1 MKSLYF
7 HPVLASFLGDKIS
20 GAINEWLKGVFSG
33 AMNGITS
40 WCRAIFDQIGQHETV
55 LDQWY
60 AIFLTFATS
69 LVVVVVLGRIVG
81 TLLKEADESTDVT
94 WANIVMDS
102 LKSAAA
108 IPVMVFLQ
116 GFLLKAIVFP
126 LGKFMFSMNS
136 KYTASMI
143 TGSKNI
149 GGTLAIGSIMSL
161 ILLGFFAIV
170 TVFFFFKMCIFM
182 ADMAWFYLTIPFVAI
197 SIATETWDYSG
208 TWWKK
213 LIYLNASMLSQVLS
227 MTLCVWGVTH
237 WGSNGIGAFALS
249 IGMGW
254 LVLHTPKAIEDFWS
268 STGATKGG
276 LAGAMRMLKNR
287 MKH

>member
-1 MKSLYF
+1 MKNLYF
-7 HPVLASFLGDKIS
+7 HPVLASFLGDKVRD
-20 GAINEWLKGVFSG
+20 AINEWLKGVFTG
-33 AMNGITS
+33 VMNGMTS
-40 WCRAIFDQIGQHETV
+40 WCRAIFDQIGQHEAV

-69 LVVVVVLGRIVG
+69 LVVVVVLGRIIG

-136 KYTASMI
+136 KYTASTI
-143 TGSKNI
+143 TSSKNI
-149 GGTLAIGSIMSL
+149 AGTLAIGSVMSL

-182 ADMAWFYLTIPFVAI
+182 ADMAWFYLTIPFAAI

-213 LIYLNASMLSQVLS
+213 LI
-227 MTLCVWGVTH
+227 
-237 WGSNGIGAFALS
+237 
-249 IGMGW
+249 
-254 LVLHTPKAIEDFWS
+254 
-268 STGATKGG
+268 
-276 LAGAMRMLKNR
+276 
-287 MKH
+287 

>member
-1 MKSLYF
+1 MKNFYF
-7 HPVLASFLGDKIS
+7 HPVLASLLRDKIS
-20 GAINEWLKGVFSG
+20 EAINEWIKNGFTAIMNFMTSG
-33 AMNGITS
+33 
-40 WCRAIFDQIGQHETV
+40 CRAIMDQIGQHESV

-69 LVVVVVLGRIVG
+69 IVVVVVLGRIVG

-149 GGTLAIGSIMSL
+149 GGTLAIGSVMSL
-161 ILLGFFAIV
+161 ILLGFFAIL

-182 ADMAWFYLTIPFVAI
+182 ADIAWFCLTIPFAAI

-213 LIYLNASMLSQVLS
+213 LIYLNASMLS
-227 MTLCVWGVTH
+227 
-237 WGSNGIGAFALS
+237 
-249 IGMGW
+249 
-254 LVLHTPKAIEDFWS
+254 
-268 STGATKGG
+268 
-276 LAGAMRMLKNR
+276 
-287 MKH
+287 

>member
-1 MKSLYF
+1 MKSFYF

-20 GAINEWLKGVFSG
+20 EAINDWVKGVFTAIMNFMTSG
-33 AMNGITS
+33 
-40 WCRAIFDQIGQHETV
+40 CRAIFDQIDQHESV

-69 LVVVVVLGRIVG
+69 LVVVVVLGRIIG

-149 GGTLAIGSIMSL
+149 AGTLAIGSVMSL

-182 ADMAWFYLTIPFVAI
+182 ADMAWFYLTIPFAAI
-197 SIATETWDYSG
+197 SIATETWDYSS

-227 MTLCVWGVTH
+227 MTLC
-237 WGSNGIGAFALS
+237 
-249 IGMGW
+249 
-254 LVLHTPKAIEDFWS
+254 
-268 STGATKGG
+268 
-276 LAGAMRMLKNR
+276 
-287 MKH
+287 